1 MKKVVTILTALTL
14 ALGMTACA
22 GKNDSSSTLKAA
34 DVTVAA
40 PLGNVQ
46 VSNEETS
53 DNNSD
58 KFGESGDITGF
69 VCGYNVLYQTEN
81 GGVISAI
88 SESMKKPLNINEGLD
103 LTLFINAGFAED
115 CLGSEYESLAAED
128 GIKADVRL
136 FCNGKVVKHSLDK
149 NEQATEKTTMTLT
162 SDGEF
167 EIPIYVPPTD
177 IGSTDSA
184 LLWVCVEFVPDYIP
198 DSGKGEVSLS
208 IMRPAW
214 VSSSGTNEEAS
225 VYEAQDSDYV
235 TGDIVTFN
243 GCDTDD
249 LFAVEMGNYNADLRR
264 LEALDAWET
273 TTVTADSD
281 FAVTAYFKSDKDYYL
296 AVLRD
301 GQPVNAFDGKM
312 FMKVNCQGGKR
323 MVKYSLDTDDVSGE
337 HAYSVIALP
346 ADKDDVLNATES
358 KRYLVNIAR

>member
-1 MKKVVTILTALTL
+1 MKKALTALT
-14 ALGMTACA
+14 ALVLTFGLTACA
-22 GKNDSSSTLKAA
+22 AKAPPSQTDA
-34 DVTVAA
+34 AVAA
-40 PLGNVQ
+40 MEYVPESVESTG
-46 VSNEETS
+46 ETTVTKS
-53 DNNSD
+53 E

-69 VCGYNVLYQTEN
+69 SCGYNVLFQTEN
-81 GGVISAI
+81 GDILSAV
-88 SESMKKPLNINEGLD
+88 SESMKKPLNINDGLD

-115 CLGSEYESLAAED
+115 CLGSEYESLAEND

-149 NEQATEKTTMTLT
+149 NVQATEKTTITLT
-162 SDGEF
+162 SEGEF
-167 EIPIYVPPTD
+167 EIPLYVPPTD

-184 LLWVCVEFVPDYIP
+184 LLWVCIEFVPDYIP
-198 DSGKGEVSLS
+198 DSGKGEVPLS

-235 TGDIVTFN
+235 TGNIVAFN
-243 GCDTDD
+243 GCDTHD
-249 LFAVEMGNYNADLRR
+249 LFAVEMGNYDADRR
-264 LEALDAWET
+264 ILEVLDPWDT

-301 GQPVNAFDGKM
+301 GQPINAFDGKM
-312 FMKVNCQGGKR
+312 FMKVNCGGGDR
-323 MVKYSLDTDDVSGE
+323 MVKYTLDTDYVSGE

-346 ADKDDVLNATES
+346 ADKDDALHSTNS
-358 KRYLVNIAR
+358 KRYLVNIAK

>member
-1 MKKVVTILTALTL
+1 MKKALTALT
-14 ALGMTACA
+14 ALVLTFGMTACA
-22 GKNDSSSTLKAA
+22 AKAPPA
-34 DVTVAA
+34 QTDAAVAVPMEYVPESVESA
-40 PLGNVQ
+40 A
-46 VSNEETS
+46 ETPVAKS
-53 DNNSD
+53 E

-69 VCGYNVLYQTEN
+69 ACGYNVLYQAEN
-81 GGVISAI
+81 GGIISAI
-88 SESMKKPLNINEGLD
+88 SDQMTKPLNINEGLD
-103 LTLFINAGFAED
+103 LTLFINAGFADD

-149 NEQATEKTTMTLT
+149 NVQATEKTTITLT

-184 LLWVCVEFVPDYIP
+184 LLWVCIEFVPDYIP
-198 DSGKGEVSLS
+198 DSGKGEVPLS

-214 VSSSGTNEEAS
+214 VSSSGTNNEAS

-235 TGDIVTFN
+235 TGDIVAFN
-243 GCDTDD
+243 GCSTKD
-249 LFAVEMGNYNADLRR
+249 LYAVEMGNYDEDLRR
-264 LEALDAWET
+264 LEILAPWDT

-281 FAVTAYFKSDKDYYL
+281 FAVTAYFKSDQDYYL

-301 GQPVNAFDGKM
+301 GQPINAFDGKM
-312 FMKVNCQGGKR
+312 FMKVNCQGGER

-346 ADKDDVLNATES
+346 ASKDDVLNSTDS
-358 KRYLVNIAR
+358 KRYLVNIAK

>member
-1 MKKVVTILTALTL
+1 MKKVLTALT
-14 ALGMTACA
+14 ALVLTFGMTACA
-22 GKNDSSSTLKAA
+22 AKAPPA
-34 DVTVAA
+34 QTDAAVAI
-40 PLGNVQ
+40 PVEY
-46 VSNEETS
+46 VSESVETAEETS
-53 DNNSD
+53 VTKSE

-69 VCGYNVLYQTEN
+69 ACGYNVLFQAEN
-81 GGVISAI
+81 GEVISAI

-103 LTLFINAGFAED
+103 LTLFINVGFAED
-115 CLGSEYESLAAED
+115 CLGSEYESLAEND

-149 NEQATEKTTMTLT
+149 NEQATEKTTITLT
-162 SDGEF
+162 SDGES

-177 IGSTDSA
+177 IGSADSA

-198 DSGKGEVSLS
+198 DSGKGEVPLS

-235 TGDIVTFN
+235 TGNIIAFN
-243 GCDTDD
+243 GYSTKD
-249 LFAVEMGNYNADLRR
+249 LYAVEMGNYDEDLRR
-264 LEALDAWET
+264 LEILAPWDI

-281 FAVTAYFKSDKDYYL
+281 FAVTAYFKSDRDYYL

-301 GQPVNAFDGKM
+301 GQPINAFDGKM
-312 FMKVNCQGGKR
+312 FMKVNCQGGDR
-323 MVKYSLDTDDVSGE
+323 MVKYTLDTDDVSGE

-346 ADKDDVLNATES
+346 ASKDDALHSTDS
-358 KRYLVNIAR
+358 KRYLVNIAK